1 MKVLKFGGGCL
12 KDAGSIKKIPSILKK
27 YDKNIIIVI
36 SAFGKLTNLLED
48 IASKKPIDFNQ
59 AKILF
64 KQMMYDLSFNQESID
79 KILCDVKPLD
89 ASLAAILSVGEL
101 VSSKILSQYLQNN
114 AIQHVLINATD
125 VIKTSNKGIN
135 ALVNW
140 KETQHASQIIKTQ
153 INQYDEKIILTQGFI
168 SSYSKDG
175 KYSVTCLGREGSDF
189 SAAIFGSIFN
199 VDEVILFKDVDGIY
213 SSDPK
218 INNQAELFRELSY
231 DQVFEL
237 CENGNNVIHPKTIAP
252 LKDKSIPLIIKN
264 FNNIDL
270 PGTVIT

>member
-27 YDKNIIIVI
+27 YDKNIIIVV

-48 IASKKPIDFNQ
+48 ISSKKPIDFNQ

-64 KQMMYDLSFNQESID
+64 KQIMYDLSFNQQSID
-79 KILCDVKPLD
+79 KILYDVKPLD
-89 ASLAAILSVGEL
+89 ESLAAIVSVGEL
-101 VSSKILSQYLQNN
+101 VSSKILSQYLQNHSM
-114 AIQHVLINATD
+114 QHVLINATD

-135 ALVNW
+135 AIVNW
-140 KETQHASQIIKTQ
+140 EQTTHSSQLIKTQ
-153 INQYDEKIILTQGFI
+153 INQDDENTILTQGFI
-168 SSYSKDG
+168 SSYSKYG
-175 KYSVTCLGREGSDF
+175 EHSVTCLGREGSDY
-189 SAAIFGSIFN
+189 SAAILGSIFN
-199 VDEVILFKDVDGIY
+199 ADEVILFKDVDGIY

-218 INNQAELFRELSY
+218 TNNQAELFSELSY

-237 CENGNNVIHPKTIAP
+237 CENGNTVIHPKTIAP
-252 LKDKSIPLIIKN
+252 LKEKRIPLIIKN

>member
-27 YDKNIIIVI
+27 YDKNIIIVV

-48 IASKKPIDFNQ
+48 ISSKKPIDFNQ

-64 KQMMYDLSFNQESID
+64 KQIMYDLSFNQQSID
-79 KILCDVKPLD
+79 KILYDVKPLD
-89 ASLAAILSVGEL
+89 ESLAAILSVGEL
-101 VSSKILSQYLQNN
+101 VSSKILSQYLQNHSM
-114 AIQHVLINATD
+114 QHVLINATD

-135 ALVNW
+135 AIVNW
-140 KETQHASQIIKTQ
+140 EQTTHSSQLIKTQ
-153 INQYDEKIILTQGFI
+153 INQDDENTILTQGFI

-175 KYSVTCLGREGSDF
+175 EHSVTCLGREGSDY
-189 SAAIFGSIFN
+189 SAAILGSIFN
-199 VDEVILFKDVDGIY
+199 ADEVILFKDVDGIY

-218 INNQAELFRELSY
+218 TNNQAELFSELSY

-237 CENGNNVIHPKTIAP
+237 CENGNTVIHPKTIAP
-252 LKDKSIPLIIKN
+252 LKEKRIPLIIKN

>member
-48 IASKKPIDFNQ
+48 ISSKKPIDFHQ

-64 KQMMYDLSFNQESID
+64 KQMMYDLSFNQDEID
-79 KILCDVKPLD
+79 KILYDVKPLD

-114 AIQHVLINATD
+114 SMQHVLINATD

-135 ALVNW
+135 AIVNW
-140 KETQHASQIIKTQ
+140 EETKHSSQLIKTQ
-153 INQYDEKIILTQGFI
+153 INQDDENTILTQGFI
-168 SSYSKDG
+168 SSYSKDEEH
-175 KYSVTCLGREGSDF
+175 SVTCLGREGSDY
-189 SAAIFGSIFN
+189 SAAILGSIFN
-199 VDEVILFKDVDGIY
+199 ADEVILFKDVDGIY

-218 INNQAELFRELSY
+218 TNNQAELFSELSY

-237 CENGNNVIHPKTIAP
+237 CENGNTVIHPKTIAP
-252 LKDKSIPLIIKN
+252 LKEKRIPLIIKN

>member
-36 SAFGKLTNLLED
+36 SAFGKLTNLLEE
-48 IASKKPIDFNQ
+48 ISSKKPIDFNQ
-59 AKILF
+59 AKMLF
-64 KQMMYDLSFNQESID
+64 KQMMYDLSFNQESIN
-79 KILCDVKPLD
+79 KILYDVKPLD

-101 VSSKILSQYLQNN
+101 VSSKILSQYFQNN
-114 AIQHVLINATD
+114 SMQHVLINATD

-135 ALVNW
+135 AIVNW
-140 KETQHASQIIKTQ
+140 EETKHSSQLIKTQ
-153 INQYDEKIILTQGFI
+153 INQDDENTILTQGFI

-175 KYSVTCLGREGSDF
+175 EHSVTCLGREGSDY

-199 VDEVILFKDVDGIY
+199 ADEVILFKDVDGVY

-218 INNQAELFRELSY
+218 TNHQAELFSELSY

-237 CENGNNVIHPKTIAP
+237 CENGNTVIHPKTIAP
-252 LKDKSIPLIIKN
+252 LKEKRIPLIIKN

-270 PGTVIT
+270 PGTVIA

>member
-48 IASKKPIDFNQ
+48 ISSKKPIDFNQ
-59 AKILF
+59 AKMLF
-64 KQMMYDLSFNQESID
+64 KQMMYDLSFNQESIN
-79 KILCDVKPLD
+79 KILYDVKPLD

-114 AIQHVLINATD
+114 SMQHVLINATD

-135 ALVNW
+135 AIVNW
-140 KETQHASQIIKTQ
+140 EETKHSSQLIKTQ
-153 INQYDEKIILTQGFI
+153 INQDDENTILTQGFI

-175 KYSVTCLGREGSDF
+175 EHSVTCLGREGSDY

-199 VDEVILFKDVDGIY
+199 ADEVILFKDVDGVY

-218 INNQAELFRELSY
+218 TNHQAELFSELSY

-237 CENGNNVIHPKTIAP
+237 CENGNTIIHPKTIAP
-252 LKDKSIPLIIKN
+252 LKEKRIPLIIKN

-270 PGTVIT
+270 PGTVIA

>member
-48 IASKKPIDFNQ
+48 ISSKKPIDFNQ
-59 AKILF
+59 AKMLF
-64 KQMMYDLSFNQESID
+64 KQMMYDLSFNQESIN
-79 KILCDVKPLD
+79 KILYDVKPLD

-101 VSSKILSQYLQNN
+101 VSSKILSQYFQNN
-114 AIQHVLINATD
+114 SMQHVLINATD

-135 ALVNW
+135 AIVNW
-140 KETQHASQIIKTQ
+140 EETKHSSQLIKTQ
-153 INQYDEKIILTQGFI
+153 INQDDENTILTQGFI

-175 KYSVTCLGREGSDF
+175 EHSVTCLGREGSDY

-199 VDEVILFKDVDGIY
+199 ADEVILFKDVDGVY

-218 INNQAELFRELSY
+218 TNHQAELFSELSY

-237 CENGNNVIHPKTIAP
+237 CENGNTVIHPKTIAP
-252 LKDKSIPLIIKN
+252 LKEKRIPLIIKN

-270 PGTVIT
+270 PGTVIA